1 MCATSS
7 LSSAWHRAYVKCW
20 QSPSPLELWFERA
33 IDIPI
38 EELAVEDL
46 CRAIRQNLCVD
57 QLMPGVLDVLTEDPL
72 AGEYYDGELIAALS
86 TIKSKDLKDQKR
98 IFIQIKQLINQLEP
112 SDINNDL
119 KKDISKINQ
128 IIV

>member
-1 MCATSS
+1 MITFRKLIGNINVATEPS
-7 LSSAWHRAYVKCW
+7 
-20 QSPSPLELWFERA
+20 QQSPLELWFERV

-46 CRAIRQNLCVD
+46 CRAIRQKLCVD
-57 QLMPGVLDVLTEDPL
+57 QLMLRVLDVLTEDPL

-86 TIKSKDLKDQKR
+86 TITGDDLKGQKSS
-98 IFIQIKQLINQLEP
+98 FAQIKQLINQLDS

-119 KKDISKINQ
+119 KKDISKINK